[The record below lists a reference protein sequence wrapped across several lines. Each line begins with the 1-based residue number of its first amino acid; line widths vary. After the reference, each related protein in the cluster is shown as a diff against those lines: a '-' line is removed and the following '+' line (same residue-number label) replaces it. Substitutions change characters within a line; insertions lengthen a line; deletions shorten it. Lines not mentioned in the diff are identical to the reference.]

1 MPSSLLGLLW
11 SSTQFALI
19 RQSITI
25 RSVCHTS
32 TQKADVAPSKKPP
45 SLNWGRHT
53 LARALW
59 LSRRC
64 QRSRSSIF
72 PLFVDKGV
80 APSCFTDMSFHQKLQ
95 RKCSAEMFPACLCH
109 RLSLCIQ
116 HNIIR
121 SFVRLHIFLRG
132 NHELNCFGWKTPVT
146 CCFCGER
153 RAVTPPQRWE
163 CK

>member
-32 TQKADVAPSKKPP
+32 MQQADVAPSKKPP

-64 QRSRSSIF
+64 QRSRSSVF

-80 APSCFTDMSFHQKLQ
+80 APSRFTDMSFHEKLQ
-95 RKCSAEMFPACLCH
+95 RKRSAEMFPACLCH
-109 RLSLCIQ
+109 RLSLCVQ
-116 HNIIR
+116 HNNNQ
-121 SFVRLHIFLRG
+121 VLC
-132 NHELNCFGWKTPVT
+132 EVT
-146 CCFCGER
+146 HFSARWSWIWFFFCGKR
-153 RAVTPPQRWE
+153 LSCAVLVESGVQWPTP
-163 CK
+163 